1 QREVT
6 MPLIRRT
13 SSRTV
18 HKQGALAGSVLCGA
32 GLNNRGL
39 RLKVLQEQTRGHD
52 GAIKGRF
59 VILDVGDNMHSPS
72 LTALLQRVTN
82 AEEVLGIIRQCHPG
96 CVNVANTNIV
106 ALE

>member
-1 QREVT
+1 

-18 HKQGALAGSVLCGA
+18 NKQGALAGSVLCGA
-32 GLNNRGL
+32 ALNNRGL
-39 RLKVLQEQTRGHD
+39 RLQVLQEQARGME

-59 VILDVGDNMHSPS
+59 VILDVGDNMHSQA

-82 AEEVLGIIRQCHPG
+82 AAEVIGIIRQCHPG
-96 CVNVANTNIV
+96 CVNVANTNIM